1 MIDCLLSVVAV
12 GHFSRL
18 IGNVRVRRL
27 CVCPSTGGQTS
38 IFRIKSSGL
47 GGRAKTRGSETR
59 VAESSRK
66 AGAFHHRE
74 RGKDHQGALRGKS
87 MFRSGEM

>member
-1 MIDCLLSVVAV
+1 MIDCLLSMAAD
-12 GHFSRL
+12 GHFSCSWKLVDAR
-18 IGNVRVRRL
+18 
-27 CVCPSTGGQTS
+27 GGQNFDS
-38 IFRIKSSGL
+38 RIKSSGL

-74 RGKDHQGALRGKS
+74 RGKDHQGGVRTEGSAR
-87 MFRSGEM
+87 MRERAR